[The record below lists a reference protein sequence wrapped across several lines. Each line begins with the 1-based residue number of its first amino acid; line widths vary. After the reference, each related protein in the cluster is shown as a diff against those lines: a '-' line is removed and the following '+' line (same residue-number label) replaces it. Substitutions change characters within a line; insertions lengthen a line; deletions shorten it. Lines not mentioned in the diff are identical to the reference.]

1 MLVPLKKKKKLKFNT
16 DKFLLVVLLYIYFLK
31 KKTKARQTQV
41 VRQINSNLSVMSDVI
56 IFYVSFLIK
65 VISIYLIVWFD

>member
-1 MLVPLKKKKKLKFNT
+1 MLVPLKKKNKFKFNT

-41 VRQINSNLSVMSDVI
+41 VRQINSNLSVMSDI
-56 IFYVSFLIK
+56 IILYVSFLIK
-65 VISIYLIVWFD
+65 VISIYLVV

>member
-1 MLVPLKKKKKLKFNT
+1 MLVPLKKKNKFKFNT

-41 VRQINSNLSVMSDVI
+41 VRQINANLSVMSDI
-56 IFYVSFLIK
+56 IILYVSFLIK
-65 VISIYLIVWFD
+65 VISIYLVV

>member
-1 MLVPLKKKKKLKFNT
+1 MLVPLKKKNKFKFNT

-41 VRQINSNLSVMSDVI
+41 VRQINSNLSVMSDI
-56 IFYVSFLIK
+56 ITLYVSFLIK
-65 VISIYLIVWFD
+65 VISIYLVV

>member
-1 MLVPLKKKKKLKFNT
+1 MLVPLKKKNKFKFNT

-41 VRQINSNLSVMSDVI
+41 VRQINSNLSVMSDI
-56 IFYVSFLIK
+56 IILYVNFLIK
-65 VISIYLIVWFD
+65 VISIYLVV